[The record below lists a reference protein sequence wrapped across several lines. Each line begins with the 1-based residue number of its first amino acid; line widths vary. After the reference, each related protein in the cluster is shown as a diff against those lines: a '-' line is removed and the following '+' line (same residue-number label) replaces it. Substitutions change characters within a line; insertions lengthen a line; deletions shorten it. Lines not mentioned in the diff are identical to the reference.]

1 MGLTSGSTSKQRVI
15 VITGWKIGL
24 FKRKNV
30 YTTLYKNEETEL
42 TNTFLWVLVKEK
54 ANYLANQCS
63 QSCISKWKKRKE

>member
-54 ANYLANQCS
+54 AN
-63 QSCISKWKKRKE
+63 